1 MSRKKINK
9 MNKINSIFGAILVA
23 SFILTSCGGK
33 NQNSQTKSN
42 DTTSSRVNTDIT
54 LKKELSR
61 KKSTLMNLIGEHK
74 LSSISGFMGANTMVD
89 YSIKNGKWIAS
100 GSSNSGGIREGS
112 DIELSMHDLN
122 KLKTMKIP

>member
-74 LSSISGFMGANTMVD
+74 LSSISGFMGANTMV
-89 YSIKNGKWIAS
+89 G
-100 GSSNSGGIREGS
+100 R
-112 DIELSMHDLN
+112 
-122 KLKTMKIP
+122 